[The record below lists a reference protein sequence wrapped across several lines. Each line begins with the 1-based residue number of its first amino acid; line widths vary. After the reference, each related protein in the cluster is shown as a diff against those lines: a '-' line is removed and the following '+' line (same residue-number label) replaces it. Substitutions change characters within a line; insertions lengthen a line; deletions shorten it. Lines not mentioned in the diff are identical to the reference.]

1 MEEDKKKLFDYEQD
15 ERIRKALEA
24 QDEKNDKEY
33 AIKLVEKIVFTG
45 VGAMGL
51 TILGILVKVAT
62 DYLRTHI

>member
-33 AIKLVEKIVFTG
+33 AIKLVEKIVFTA

-62 DYLRTHI
+62 DYLRVHI